1 MDIKIQ
7 GEGAFAS
14 ALVTLDPGDQFV
26 SDAGA
31 LYRASSNI
39 ETDVTTRSRGKGGL
53 FGGLKRLLSGDSF
66 FLSTYSV
73 RDGQPG
79 EVGLAPTAM
88 GEVWAIDLDG
98 STDWL
103 CAGGSYLGST
113 SGLQLDT
120 QFQGFKGFLSGEAP
134 FFMKVSGVGT
144 LLVSAFG
151 RIAEQQLDGDLVVD
165 TGHVVA
171 FEDTMDFSLSKAG
184 SSWIQSFLAGEGI
197 VLNFEGE
204 GRIITQSQNLTEFGK
219 VLGPM
224 LPAR

>member
-1 MDIKIQ
+1 
-7 GEGAFAS
+7 
-14 ALVTLDPGDQFV
+14 
-26 SDAGA
+26 
-31 LYRASSNI
+31 
-39 ETDVTTRSRGKGGL
+39 
-53 FGGLKRLLSGDSF
+53 
-66 FLSTYSV
+66 
-73 RDGQPG
+73 
-79 EVGLAPTAM
+79 M

-103 CAGGSYLGST
+103 CAGGSYLGS
-113 SGLQLDT
+113 SAGLQLDT

-134 FFMKVSGVGT
+134 FFMKVSGVET

-171 FEDTMDFSLSKAG
+171 FEDSMDFSLSKAG

-204 GRIITQSQNLTEFGK
+204 GRILTQSQNLTEFGK